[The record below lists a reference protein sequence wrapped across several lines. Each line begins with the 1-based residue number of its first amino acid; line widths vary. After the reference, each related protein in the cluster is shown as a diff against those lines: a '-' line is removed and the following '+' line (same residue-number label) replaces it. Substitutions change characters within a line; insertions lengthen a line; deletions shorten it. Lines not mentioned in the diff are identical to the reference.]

1 MSVLRGGL
9 SLVPGKPARALP
21 CAGPLGAVPEQVLD
35 TEVAPQL
42 PAQDGDDGGDPGG
55 GEARLTEEEDEP
67 GYQLCLVG
75 HTSTPGPF
83 PASQE
88 RGGESLD
95 WNEPNLLCFC

>member
-1 MSVLRGGL
+1 M
-9 SLVPGKPARALP
+9 SLVNQPGPALAWA
-21 CAGPLGAVPEQVLD
+21 AGVVPEQVLD

-55 GEARLTEEEDEP
+55 GEAWLIEEEDEP

-83 PASQE
+83 PASPGE
-88 RGGESLD
+88 R
-95 WNEPNLLCFC
+95 P